1 MPSTSPYLRPSL
13 LAASI
18 AMLGLATCLPAL
30 AQEQRIEQANEYR
43 LPAAPLAS
51 TLSRIAADAGLV
63 LSIDPQLTRGRTS
76 QPVQGR
82 LSPEQALRQALGGSG
97 LLLVP
102 GGAGSY
108 SLQPVDSGNALLLDD
123 VDISGRLR
131 TQDGSQ
137 ASGYRSENLKNVGAL
152 GGMALR
158 DTPYSISVYSSE
170 LVRNVQATSLDDIFK
185 LNPSTQFTSP
195 TSAGYASSLSVR
207 GFSASGNLNIAN
219 DGLRFSNPSNSGN
232 FIEEMERLEVVT
244 GLSGFLYGPGT
255 PGALLNYVLKR
266 PTAER
271 YNSVTLGNAGGES
284 YYLHGDFGGKLDE
297 QGVFAY
303 RLNVLSQD
311 GETAIDLQKRRRQLV
326 SLALDWN
333 VSDDLQLQF
342 DASWKKSQTRGLT
355 SYWYFSDHANRPDAD
370 DMDNDKLYSQRWS
383 FADSEHKRVGGRF
396 AWQLSEVFSLRGAL
410 AYDLNETQ
418 YTYTGPTV
426 YSAGVYGQPL
436 YAFAPVEHEETSAY
450 LFLDAAFDTAGIGH
464 KVTAGYQGNVARER
478 NYTDY
483 IPYPGPQYQSVIG
496 ADVPF
501 SQRPQVAKPGYSIG
515 NGEQRLSER
524 SQSDNLLVGDV
535 ITFNEQWSSILG
547 VTRTRIKTFSDNF
560 VWVESFGS
568 APAIQHY
575 SESKTSPNISLLYK
589 PQPWLTTYVT
599 YIEALQSGGIA
610 PNTALNAG
618 QSLAPVI
625 SEQYEVGLKASLG
638 ETLLTVALFNIDKPN
653 AIENAQR
660 YYVQDGRQENNG
672 LELGLTG
679 KVIPE
684 LTLIGGLTLL
694 DPEVK
699 KAANTAHEGKKPVSV
714 ATQLAKL
721 YAEYDLAAVPG
732 LTLTGGA
739 YYTGKQYADELN
751 RHSLPSFTTFDAGA
765 RYRLPLAG
773 NDLSLRANISNLA
786 DKQYWLSRHYLGA
799 PRTLTFSAQLEF

>member
-1 MPSTSPYLRPSL
+1 MSSSSLLLRPTL
-13 LAASI
+13 LAAGI
-18 AMLGLATCLPAL
+18 AMLGLAAALPAS
-30 AQEQRIEQANEYR
+30 AQENHGEQSSEYA

-76 QPVQGR
+76 QPVQGQ
-82 LSPEQALRQALGGSG
+82 LSPEQALRQALSGSG
-97 LLLVP
+97 LILVP
-102 GGAGSY
+102 GASGSY
-108 SLQPVDSGNALLLDD
+108 SLQALDSGNALLLDD

-131 TQDGSQ
+131 TQDGSE
-137 ASGYRSENLKNVGAL
+137 ASGYRSEDLKNVGAL

-158 DTPYSISVYSSE
+158 DTPYSISVYSSD
-170 LVRNVQATSLDDIFK
+170 LVRNIQATSLDDIFK

-195 TSAGYASSLSVR
+195 TTAGYASSLSVR
-207 GFSASGNLNIAN
+207 GFSASGNLNVAN
-219 DGLRFSNPSNSGN
+219 DGLRFSNSSNSGN
-232 FIEEMERLEVVT
+232 AIEEMERLEVVT

-266 PTAER
+266 PTTER

-284 YYLHGDFGGKLDE
+284 YYLHGDFGGKIDE

-333 VSDDLQLQF
+333 VSDDLLVQF
-342 DASWKKSQTRGLT
+342 DASWKKNQTRGLT
-355 SYWYFSDHANRPDAD
+355 SYWFFSNHAHRPDASD
-370 DMDNDKLYSQRWS
+370 LDNDKLYSQRWS

-396 AWQLSEVFSLRGAL
+396 QWKLDDIFSLRGAL

-418 YTYTGPTV
+418 YAYTGPTV
-426 YSAGVYGQPL
+426 SSAGVYGQPL
-436 YAFAPVEHEETSAY
+436 YAFAPVEQEETSTY

-464 KVTAGYQGNVARER
+464 KVTTGYQGNIARER

-483 IPYPGPQYQSVIG
+483 IDTRFQYTSVVG
-496 ADVPF
+496 NRPF
-501 SQRPQVAKPGYSIG
+501 NERPQVAKPAYSVG
-515 NGEQRLSER
+515 HGDQHLSER
-524 SQSDNLLVGDV
+524 SQSDNLLIGDV

-547 VTRTRIKTFSDNF
+547 VTRTRIKSFSDNF
-560 VWVESFGS
+560 VWVGTSGS
-568 APAIQHY
+568 KPAIKRY
-575 SESKTSPNISLLYK
+575 NESKTSPNVSLVYK

-599 YIEALQSGGIA
+599 YIEALQAGGIA
-610 PNTALNAG
+610 PDAALNKG
-618 QSLAPVI
+618 QSLAPFI
-625 SEQYEVGLKASLG
+625 SEQYEIGIKAALG
-638 ETLLTVALFNIDKPN
+638 ETLLTAALFNIDKPN
-653 AIENAQR
+653 ALQNAQG

-679 KVIPE
+679 KVTPA
-684 LTLIGGLTLL
+684 LTLISGITLL

-699 KAANTAHEGKKPVSV
+699 KAAKAEHEGQKPVSV

-721 YAEYDLAAVPG
+721 YAEYDLGAVPG

-739 YYTGKQYADELN
+739 YYTGKQYADEAN
-751 RHSLPSFTTFDAGA
+751 QHSLPSFTTFDAGA
-765 RYRLPLAG
+765 RYRLPLAD
-773 NDLSLRANISNLA
+773 NDLTLRANISNLT
-786 DKQYWLSRHYLGA
+786 DKEYWLSRHYLGA